1 MRSGQAILFTEVSMA
16 DSGEVLDDPEVDV
29 STARAMRVAATLSRK
44 GGEEFAKPGRLVEVR
59 FVKGQ
64 SLSLTASRLLAL
76 MILTAGGD
84 AWRDVPHKMRKADIR
99 RGHKGNERI
108 VDMLEELHRTL
119 FAEDDTSW
127 RGKRATKR
135 FSLIQASWEEVEDG
149 DRETGYIEWQFTPD
163 ARRLIQESQTYAVM
177 NRQAVL
183 GFRSA
188 YSLKL
193 YEEGALRLHR
203 RQPVWKVDMV
213 GLRAAL
219 GIDPDKYGDF
229 AQLRRKVLAVAKAEI
244 DQLAH
249 FTVDWQE
256 VRRGRTVTDLEFRFA
271 PKDAP
276 AQIETVDELARHSA
290 GRQPRREGNAEAVV
304 EEPDGIG
311 AVDIRALVSDAT
323 SKLAAPEREPR
334 PRFAVFPSGSVK
346 YGAEE
351 FYTIGKAHGGG
362 WDVDHIA
369 EAYRNEM
376 GGRLSKLSGTKL
388 ERSWKGFCEAY
399 FARRGRPG

>member
-1 MRSGQAILFTEVSMA
+1 MGESDPVPIADDEDEVS
-16 DSGEVLDDPEVDV
+16 S
-29 STARAMRVAATLSRK
+29 ARAMRVAAVLARK
-44 GGEEFAKPGRLVEVR
+44 GGEEFVKPGRLVEVR
-59 FVKGQ
+59 FVRGQ

-84 AWRDVPHKMRKADIR
+84 AWRDVSHRMRKSDIR

-119 FAEDDTSW
+119 FAEDDKSW

-135 FSLIQASWEEVEDG
+135 FSLIQASWEEVEEEG
-149 DRETGYIEWQFTPD
+149 RETGWIEWQFTPD

-219 GIDPDKYGDF
+219 GIDPEKYADF
-229 AQLRRKVLAVAKAEI
+229 AQLRRKVLQVAKAEI

-249 FTVDWQE
+249 FTVEWDE
-256 VRRGRTVTDLEFRFA
+256 IRRGRAVIELAFRFA

-276 AQIETVDELARHSA
+276 AQIETVDELARHTS
-290 GRQPRREGNAEAVV
+290 GRKARRDDNVEAVAIEGPTV
-304 EEPDGIG
+304 APELIG
-311 AVDIRALVSDAT
+311 RLVAQAT
-323 SKLAAPEREPR
+323 SKLVAPDRGARDKFP
-334 PRFAVFPSGSVK
+334 VFPSGSLR
-346 YGAEE
+346 YGGEE
-351 FYTIGKAHGGG
+351 FHKVGVAHGGG
-362 WDVDHIA
+362 WDVDGIA
-369 EAYRNEM
+369 EAYRKEM
-376 GGRLSKLSGTKL
+376 GDRLGSLNGVKL
-388 ERSWKGFCEAY
+388 ERSWRGFCESY
-399 FARRGRPG
+399 SSRRGRP

>member
-1 MRSGQAILFTEVSMA
+1 MGESDPIPIADDEDEVS
-16 DSGEVLDDPEVDV
+16 S
-29 STARAMRVAATLSRK
+29 ARAMRVAAALARK
-44 GGEEFAKPGRLVEVR
+44 GGEEFVKPGRLVEVR
-59 FVKGQ
+59 FVRGQ

-84 AWRDVPHKMRKADIR
+84 AWRDMSHRMRKSDIR

-119 FAEDDTSW
+119 FAEDDKSW

-135 FSLIQASWEEVEDG
+135 FSLIQASWEEVEDEG
-149 DRETGYIEWQFTPD
+149 KETGWIEWQFTPD

-213 GLRAAL
+213 GFRAAL
-219 GIDPDKYGDF
+219 GIDPDKYSDF
-229 AQLRRKVLAVAKAEI
+229 AQLRRKVLQVAKSEI

-249 FTVDWQE
+249 FTVEWDE
-256 VRRGRTVTDLEFRFA
+256 VRRGRQVIELVFRFA

-276 AQIETVDELARHSA
+276 AQIETVDELSRHASGRKAR
-290 GRQPRREGNAEAVV
+290 RDDNVEAVAI
-304 EEPDGIG
+304 EGP
-311 AVDIRALVSDAT
+311 AVAPELISRLVAETT
-323 SKLAAPEREPR
+323 SKLSAPGQVPREK
-334 PRFAVFPSGSVK
+334 FAVFPSGSLR
-346 YGAEE
+346 YGGEE
-351 FYTIGKAHGGG
+351 FHNVGVAHGGG
-362 WDVDHIA
+362 WDVDGIA
-369 EAYRNEM
+369 EVYRKEM
-376 GGRLSKLSGTKL
+376 GDRLKSLKGVKL
-388 ERSWKGFCEAY
+388 ERSWRGFCESY
-399 FARRGRPG
+399 SSRRGRP